1 MIFFPSHFKWS
12 SVSQQLHILGGES
25 LNSSPDVGLWLR
37 GPTCNCGGG
46 GLPVKYSPEE
56 GGCPVLASHGAAECC
71 RSGQHGVSSLLVRS
85 PLIHCPQ
92 LTEQSRSEPQLQYC
106 NTQHWDTLGHIGQ
119 THAKLDRKNTKQ
131 RSRAYDWG
139 HKPAEPAVR
148 LFVSKY
154 SRSFEKS
161 V

>member
-1 MIFFPSHFKWS
+1 MIFFPSRFKWS

-37 GPTCNCGGG
+37 GPTCNSACKVLTRGGRLSCAGQPWG
-46 GLPVKYSPEE
+46 GW
-56 GGCPVLASHGAAECC
+56 VL
-71 RSGQHGVSSLLVRS
+71 QVRS
-85 PLIHCPQ
+85 AWSVLTAGEISTAPQ
-92 LTEQSRSEPQLQYC
+92 SPTDWAESEWASAVILQYS
-106 NTQHWDTLGHIGQ
+106 TLGHTGTHRAVI
-119 THAKLDRKNTKQ
+119 HAKLDRKNTKQ

-139 HKPAEPAVR
+139 HTPAEPAVR